1 MRCPF
6 CGTENIQGVERCEE
20 CGAELAGLDIPEAS
34 RDFAGRLLTDRL
46 GDLALSPVLEL
57 PPSASVAEAVEL
69 MRRERHGC
77 VLVRQDGRLAGI
89 FTEWDL
95 LTRVL
100 RPGRDLRETA
110 LSEVMTPD
118 PVRLEASDPP
128 AFAIHLMVAR
138 DLRHV
143 PVVDGPRLLGFVSVR
158 NLLRYIRHQVIGS
171 AAAPAA

>member
-6 CGTENIQGVERCEE
+6 CGHDNLQGIELCES
-20 CGAELAGLDIPEAS
+20 CGADLAGLDLPEAG
-34 RDFAGRLLTDRL
+34 RGLRGRLLTDRMD
-46 GDLALSPVLEL
+46 GLALSPVLEL
-57 PPSASVAEAVEL
+57 PPTATVAEAVAL

-77 VLVRQDGRLAGI
+77 VLVRQDGFLAGI

-100 RPGRDLRETA
+100 RPGRDPGATA
-110 LSEVMTPD
+110 LGDVMTAD
-118 PVRLEASDPP
+118 PVRLQASDPP

-143 PVVDGPRLLGFVSVR
+143 PVVDGERLLGFVSVR
-158 NLLRYIRHQVIGS
+158 TLLRYIRHQLM
-171 AAAPAA
+171 AA